1 MIGFLSLAWAN
12 YEYSVHFYEFLGIRQ
27 ALLFHVVAV
36 TTAGRGNGKFACN
49 PRPLKM
55 TQYSTVLATT
65 LIGKSASKFSWT
77 KTDMIVD
84 CKKDLKEKDNY
95 HLIQLNRKSQALQ

>member
-1 MIGFLSLAWAN
+1 MAIC
-12 YEYSVHFYEFLGIRQ
+12 SVPSISPEFLGIRH

-84 CKKDLKEKDNY
+84 RKKDLKEKNNY
-95 HLIQLNRKSQALQ
+95 HFIKQNKKSQAL

>member
-1 MIGFLSLAWAN
+1 MGNLECYFHFS
-12 YEYSVHFYEFLGIRQ
+12 SVQGIRQ

-84 CKKDLKEKDNY
+84 RKKDLKEKNNY
-95 HLIQLNRKSQALQ
+95 HFIKQNKKSQAL

>member
-1 MIGFLSLAWAN
+1 
-12 YEYSVHFYEFLGIRQ
+12 
-27 ALLFHVVAV
+27 
-36 TTAGRGNGKFACN
+36 
-49 PRPLKM
+49 M

-84 CKKDLKEKDNY
+84 HKKDLKEKK
-95 HLIQLNRKSQALQ
+95 ISLNPTK

>member
-1 MIGFLSLAWAN
+1 MMVVLVFPWTIWSIP
-12 YEYSVHFYEFLGIRQ
+12 SISPEFQGIRH

-84 CKKDLKEKDNY
+84 RKKDRRNFSDL
-95 HLIQLNRKSQALQ
+95 L